1 MSMQEK
7 QNTVPKNECPFTIN
21 GAILYRFTPSNF
33 MAERIRWA
41 RTSVAEASSPVDVLF
56 FEDRVL
62 EVGIK
67 Y

>member
-1 MSMQEK
+1 
-7 QNTVPKNECPFTIN
+7 
-21 GAILYRFTPSNF
+21 

-41 RTSVAEASSPVDVLF
+41 GTSVVEASSPVDVLF

>member
-1 MSMQEK
+1 MS
-7 QNTVPKNECPFTIN
+7 FTIN
-21 GAILYRFTPSNF
+21 GAILYKFTPSNF
-33 MAERIRWA
+33 MAQKIRCA

-62 EVGIK
+62 EVDIK